1 MHESSPPPLVSP
13 QGASWELR
21 EIPAYSPFAWL
32 VRGWD
37 DFRAAPMASG
47 FYGAAFA
54 VMGWALAALY
64 DFAYQYVSTLAGA
77 FLLAA
82 PFLCTGLYA
91 LSRDREQGV
100 KPRLIASLTA
110 WRENVGGLGIYV
122 LVITVI
128 FLVWARASL
137 VTFALFSTGTM
148 PDIRNFIGKAFSLG
162 NIEFVLVYFAAG
174 AMFATLVFA
183 VSVVSVPMMLDRG
196 NDAVSAAILSVQVLA
211 KNPGAMAVWAFAI
224 VLLTGIGLVTAF
236 VGLAI
241 TMPVIGHATWHAYRD
256 CVAWSDRTD
265 LHRAAASGPA

>member
-1 MHESSPPPLVSP
+1 VSAPPPLVSP
-13 QGASWELR
+13 QGASYELR
-21 EIPAYSPFAWL
+21 EVPAFSPFAWL

-37 DFRAAPMASG
+37 DVKAAPLASL

-54 VMGWALAALY
+54 GMGWALAALY

-82 PFLCTGLYA
+82 PFLATGLYA
-91 LSRDREQGV
+91 LSRDRERGR
-100 KPRLIASLTA
+100 KPSLVASLTA
-110 WRENVGGLGIYV
+110 WRENVGGLGVYV

-148 PDIRNFIGKAFSLG
+148 PDLKGFLAKAFSWG
-162 NIEFVLVYFAAG
+162 NIEFVIVYFAAG
-174 AMFATLVFA
+174 GLFATLVFA

-196 NDAVSAAILSVQVLA
+196 NDAVSAAILSVQALA
-211 KNPGAMAVWAFAI
+211 KNPGTMAVWALAI
-224 VLLTGIGLVTAF
+224 VLLTAIGLATFF
-236 VGLAI
+236 VGLVI

-256 CVAWSDRTD
+256 CVHWGEETPAP
-265 LHRAAASGPA
+265 GPAS

>member
-1 MHESSPPPLVSP
+1 MSEPQPLVSP
-13 QGASWELR
+13 QGATYELR
-21 EIPAYSPFAWL
+21 VVPAFAPFAWL

-37 DFRAAPMASG
+37 DFRAAPLASG

-54 VMGWALAALY
+54 AMGWALLALY

-82 PFLCTGLYA
+82 PFLATGLYA
-91 LSRDREQGV
+91 LSRERERGGR
-100 KPRLIASLTA
+100 PRLVPSLTS
-110 WRENVGGLGIYV
+110 WRENVGGLGVYV

-148 PDIRNFIGKAFSLG
+148 PDLKGFLAKAFSLG

-174 AMFATLVFA
+174 SVFATLVFA

-211 KNPGAMAVWAFAI
+211 KNPGTMAVWAALI
-224 VLLTGIGLVTAF
+224 VALTGIGLATAL
-236 VGLAI
+236 VGLVV

-256 CVAWSDRTD
+256 CVEWGPE
-265 LHRAAASGPA
+265 RAVGEGGVTPA

>member
-1 MHESSPPPLVSP
+1 MEEPASLVSP
-13 QGASWELR
+13 QGASYELR
-21 EIPAYSPFAWL
+21 EVPAHSPFAWL

-37 DFRAAPMASG
+37 DFRAAPLASG

-54 VMGWALAALY
+54 AMGWALLGLY

-82 PFLCTGLYA
+82 PFLATGLYA
-91 LSRDREQGV
+91 LSRDREAGRR
-100 KPRLIASLTA
+100 PRFFASLVS

-122 LVITVI
+122 LVIGVI

-148 PDIRNFIGKAFSLG
+148 PDLRNFLAKAFSLG

-183 VSVVSVPMMLDRG
+183 VSVVSVPMMLDRD

-211 KNPGAMAVWAFAI
+211 KNPGAMAVWALAI
-224 VLLTGIGLVTAF
+224 VLLTGIGLATAF
-236 VGLAI
+236 IGLVV

-256 CVAWSDRTD
+256 CVGWSDRT
-265 LHRAAASGPA
+265 P

>member
-1 MHESSPPPLVSP
+1 MSDPPPLVSP
-13 QGASWELR
+13 QGAAWELR
-21 EIPAYSPFAWL
+21 EVPAFAPFAWL

-37 DFRAAPMASG
+37 DFRAAPLASG

-54 VMGWALAALY
+54 AMGWALAALY
-64 DFAYQYVSTLAGA
+64 DFAYQYVTTLAGA

-82 PFLCTGLYA
+82 PFLATGLYA
-91 LSRDREQGV
+91 LSRDRERGLR
-100 KPRLIASLTA
+100 PRLAPSLTA

-122 LVITVI
+122 LVVTVI

-148 PDIRNFIGKAFSLG
+148 PDLKGFLAKAFSLG

-174 AMFATLVFA
+174 SVFATLVFA

-211 KNPGAMAVWAFAI
+211 KNPGTMAVWAALI
-224 VLLTGIGLVTAF
+224 VVLTGIGLATAF
-236 VGLAI
+236 IGLVV
-241 TMPVIGHATWHAYRD
+241 TMPVIGHATWHAYRE
-256 CVAWSDRTD
+256 CVAWGEAD
-265 LHRAAASGPA
+265 AQPAP

>member
-1 MHESSPPPLVSP
+1 MSDPPPLVSP
-13 QGASWELR
+13 QGAAWELR
-21 EIPAYSPFAWL
+21 EIPAFAPFAWL

-37 DFRAAPMASG
+37 DFRAAPLASG

-54 VMGWALAALY
+54 AMGWALAALY
-64 DFAYQYVSTLAGA
+64 DFAYQYVTTLAGA

-82 PFLCTGLYA
+82 PFLATGLYA
-91 LSRDREQGV
+91 LSRDRERGLR
-100 KPRLIASLTA
+100 PRLAPSLTA

-122 LVITVI
+122 LVVTVI

-148 PDIRNFIGKAFSLG
+148 PDLKGFLAKAFSLG

-174 AMFATLVFA
+174 SVFATLVFA

-211 KNPGAMAVWAFAI
+211 KNPGTMAVWAALI
-224 VLLTGIGLVTAF
+224 VVLTGLGLATAFLGLV
-236 VGLAI
+236 L

-256 CVAWSDRTD
+256 CVAWG
-265 LHRAAASGPA
+265 AAGGGDEAGGAPA

>member
-1 MHESSPPPLVSP
+1 MAEPSSLVSP
-13 QGASWELR
+13 QGSAYELR
-21 EIPAYSPFAWL
+21 EVPAFAPLAWL

-37 DFRAAPMASG
+37 DFRAAPLASG

-54 VMGWALAALY
+54 AMGWAILALY

-82 PFLCTGLYA
+82 PFLATGLYA
-91 LSRDREQGV
+91 LSRDREAGR
-100 KPRLIASLTA
+100 KPRFLASLLS

-148 PDIRNFIGKAFSLG
+148 PDLKNFLAKAFSLG

-211 KNPGAMAVWAFAI
+211 KNPGTMAVWAFTI
-224 VLLTGIGLVTAF
+224 VLLTGIGLATAF
-236 VGLAI
+236 LGLVF
-241 TMPVIGHATWHAYRD
+241 TMPVIGHATWHAYRE
-256 CVAWSDRTD
+256 CVGWDEGESESESQQTG
-265 LHRAAASGPA
+265 S

>member
-1 MHESSPPPLVSP
+1 MDEPPPLVSP
-13 QGASWELR
+13 QSASYEAR
-21 EIPAYSPFAWL
+21 DVPAFSPFAWL

-37 DFRAAPMASG
+37 DFRAAPLASG

-54 VMGWALAALY
+54 VMGWTLLALY

-82 PFLCTGLYA
+82 PFLATGLYA
-91 LSRDREQGV
+91 LSRDRERGV
-100 KPRLIASLTA
+100 KPRFVASLTA

-137 VTFALFSTGTM
+137 VTFALFSSGAM
-148 PDIRNFIGKAFSLG
+148 PDLKNFLAKAFSLG
-162 NIEFVLVYFAAG
+162 NIEFVIVYFAAG

-183 VSVVSVPMMLDRG
+183 VSVVSVPMMLDRN
-196 NDAVSAAILSVQVLA
+196 NDAVSAAIISVQVLA
-211 KNPGAMAVWAFAI
+211 KNPGTMAVWAIAI
-224 VLLTGIGLVTAF
+224 VVLTGLGLATAF
-236 VGLAI
+236 VGLVI

-256 CVAWSDRTD
+256 CVAWSDR
-265 LHRAAASGPA
+265 SS

>member
-1 MHESSPPPLVSP
+1 MPAPAPLVSP
-13 QGASWELR
+13 QGAAYELR
-21 EIPAYSPFAWL
+21 EVPAFAPFAWL

-37 DFRAAPMASG
+37 DFRAAPLASG

-54 VMGWALAALY
+54 GMGWTLLSLY

-82 PFLCTGLYA
+82 PFLATGIYA
-91 LSRDREQGV
+91 LSRDREAGRPPGFV
-100 KPRLIASLTA
+100 ASLTA
-110 WRENVGGLGIYV
+110 WRENVGGLGVYV
-122 LVITVI
+122 LVIAVI

-137 VTFALFSTGTM
+137 VTFALFSAGTM
-148 PDIRNFIGKAFSLG
+148 PDLKNFLAQAFSLG

-211 KNPGAMAVWAFAI
+211 RNPGTMAVWAGLI
-224 VLLTGIGLVTAF
+224 VLLTGIGLATAF
-236 VGLAI
+236 LGLVL
-241 TMPVIGHATWHAYRD
+241 TMPLVGHATWHAYRE
-256 CVAWSDRTD
+256 CVGWSDEAGRD
-265 LHRAAASGPA
+265 PRGMPPAA

>member
-1 MHESSPPPLVSP
+1 MNEPHALVSP
-13 QGASWELR
+13 QGATWELR
-21 EIPAYSPFAWL
+21 EVPPSAPLAWIA
-32 VRGWD
+32 RGWD
-37 DFRAAPMASG
+37 DLRAAPLASG

-54 VMGWALAALY
+54 AMGWALAALY

-82 PFLCTGLYA
+82 PFLATGLYA
-91 LSRDREQGV
+91 LSRDREAGRR
-100 KPRLIASLTA
+100 PRLLASLTA
-110 WRENVGGLGIYV
+110 WRENLGGLGVYV

-137 VTFALFSTGTM
+137 VTFALFSSGTM
-148 PDIRNFIGKAFSLG
+148 PDLRNFLAKAFSLG

-174 AMFATLVFA
+174 ALFATLVFA

-211 KNPGAMAVWAFAI
+211 RNPATMAVWAGLI
-224 VLLTGIGLVTAF
+224 VLLTGIGLATAF
-236 VGLAI
+236 LGLVL

-256 CVAWSDRTD
+256 CVAWGEAT
-265 LHRAAASGPA
+265 AG

>member
-1 MHESSPPPLVSP
+1 MSEPQPLVSP
-13 QGASWELR
+13 QGATYELR
-21 EIPAYSPFAWL
+21 VVPAFAPFAWL

-37 DFRAAPMASG
+37 DFRAAPLASG

-54 VMGWALAALY
+54 ARGWAILALY

-82 PFLCTGLYA
+82 PFLATGLYA
-91 LSRDREQGV
+91 LSRDREAGR
-100 KPRLIASLTA
+100 KPRLAPSLVS
-110 WRENVGGLGIYV
+110 WKENVGGLGVYV

-148 PDIRNFIGKAFSLG
+148 PDLQGVLAKAFSLG

-174 AMFATLVFA
+174 SVFATLVFA

-211 KNPGAMAVWAFAI
+211 KTPGTMAVWAALI
-224 VLLTGIGLVTAF
+224 VALTGIGLATAL
-236 VGLAI
+236 VGLVV

-256 CVAWSDRTD
+256 CVEGGPE
-265 LHRAAASGPA
+265 RAVGDGGGTAA

>member
-1 MHESSPPPLVSP
+1 MAAPPPLVSP
-13 QGASWELR
+13 QGARYELR
-21 EIPAYSPFAWL
+21 ELPAYAPFAWL

-37 DFRAAPMASG
+37 DFRAAPFASG
-47 FYGAAFA
+47 FYGASFA
-54 VMGWALAALY
+54 AMGWAILALY

-82 PFLCTGLYA
+82 PFLATGLYA
-91 LSRDREQGV
+91 LSRDREAGR
-100 KPRLIASLTA
+100 KPAFLASLAA
-110 WRENVGGLGIYV
+110 WRENLGGLGIYV

-137 VTFALFSTGTM
+137 VTFALFSTGAM
-148 PDIRNFIGKAFSLG
+148 PDLKNFLAKAFSLG

-183 VSVVSVPMMLDRG
+183 VSVVSVPMMLDRN

-211 KNPGAMAVWAFAI
+211 RNPAAMAVWALLI
-224 VLLTGIGLVTAF
+224 VLFTGIGLATAL
-236 VGLAI
+236 VGLVV

-256 CVAWSDRTD
+256 CVAWGDD
-265 LHRAAASGPA
+265 EDAAREGVSRPA

>member
-1 MHESSPPPLVSP
+1 MDGPQPLVSP
-13 QGASWELR
+13 QGASYELR
-21 EIPAYSPFAWL
+21 VVPAYAPLAWL

-37 DFRAAPMASG
+37 DFRAAPFASG

-54 VMGWALAALY
+54 AMGWAILALY
-64 DFAYQYVSTLAGA
+64 DFAYQYVSTLVGA

-82 PFLCTGLYA
+82 PFLATGLYA
-91 LSRDREQGV
+91 LSRDREAGR
-100 KPRLIASLTA
+100 KPRLAPSLVS
-110 WRENVGGLGIYV
+110 WKENVGGLGVYV

-137 VTFALFSTGTM
+137 VTFALFSAGTM
-148 PDIRNFIGKAFSLG
+148 PDIKNFLAKAFSLG

-174 AMFATLVFA
+174 SVFASLVFA

-211 KNPGAMAVWAFAI
+211 KNPGTMAVWALLI
-224 VLLTGIGLVTAF
+224 VLLTGIGLATAF
-236 VGLAI
+236 IGLVV

-256 CVAWSDRTD
+256 CVAWGEEESRQ
-265 LHRAAASGPA
+265 